1 MHREPTDSHVP
12 FTAARTS
19 LLACALVLS
28 IGFSSCKRTSTPLAG
43 SAASAPA
50 LAQRVLAALERRD
63 VTALREVVLSEQ
75 EFREQ
80 VWPELPAARPERKLP
95 FSYVWGELRQKSEA
109 ALAATL
115 TAQGGQRYELV
126 AVRFL
131 GDTTHFQTYLV
142 HRKTELIVQDATG
155 TEMQLRLFGSVL
167 EKDGRFKVFSYVL
180 D

>member
-1 MHREPTDSHVP
+1 MHGEPTDSDVS
-12 FTAARTS
+12 FTTGRAS
-19 LLACALVLS
+19 LLASILVLS
-28 IGFSSCKRTSTPLAG
+28 IVATSCTRTSTPLAG
-43 SAASAPA
+43 SEASAPA

-63 VTALREVVLSEQ
+63 VTALRAVALSEQ

-95 FSYVWGELRQKSEA
+95 FWYVWGELRQKSETS
-109 ALAATL
+109 LAATL

-131 GDTTHFQTYLV
+131 GDTTHYKSYLV
-142 HRKTELIVQDATG
+142 HRKTELTVKDATG
-155 TEMQLRLFGSVL
+155 AEMQLRLFGSVL
-167 EKDGRFKVFSYVL
+167 EQQGRFKVFSYVL